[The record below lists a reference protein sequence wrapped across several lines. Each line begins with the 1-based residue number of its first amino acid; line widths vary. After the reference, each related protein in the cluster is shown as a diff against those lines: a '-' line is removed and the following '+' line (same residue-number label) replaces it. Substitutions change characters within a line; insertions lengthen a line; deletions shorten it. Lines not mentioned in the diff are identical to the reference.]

1 MEVHNKHFR
10 QKCRKTRGLIEV
22 RKTRQVG
29 ISFPLD
35 LLEELDRRR
44 GLVSRSRYVV
54 DIVEKSLMHD

>member
-1 MEVHNKHFR
+1 MP
-10 QKCRKTRGLIEV
+10 KTRDLVGV

-35 LLEELDRRR
+35 LLAEVDRRR

-54 DIVEKSLMHD
+54 DIVEKQLKHE

>member
-1 MEVHNKHFR
+1 MPKNQGFD
-10 QKCRKTRGLIEV
+10 EV

-54 DIVEKSLMHD
+54 EIVEKSLRHERV

>member
-1 MEVHNKHFR
+1 MCIINILDKNAE
-10 QKCRKTRGLIEV
+10 KTRLIEV

-44 GLVSRSRYVV
+44 GLVSRSRYVI
-54 DIVEKSLMHD
+54 DIVEKHLKHERI